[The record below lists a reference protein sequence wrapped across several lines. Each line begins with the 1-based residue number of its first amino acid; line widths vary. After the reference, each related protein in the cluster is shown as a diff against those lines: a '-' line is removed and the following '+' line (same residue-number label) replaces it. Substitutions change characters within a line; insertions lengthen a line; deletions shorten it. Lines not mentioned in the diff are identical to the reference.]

1 MKKTVFF
8 IAQIALLSLFASCST
23 DEPLMYQPDESSIAA
38 SDTVNEAEF
47 VIDQETALDN
57 AIAHL
62 ELADKKNAKVKRK
75 MLSCKRVRGRRGA
88 PSQQA
93 PDSYYLFNFA
103 DGNGFAVVS
112 ADKRDSVD
120 VFVAS
125 PEGNIPAEAWSD
137 TGELSYLK
145 SLVDNYHAG
154 MVAKYAAS
162 PKKTAR
168 KQVRRR
174 DPYHNWESVKTTTVT
189 CSVGPLLSTRWK
201 QTTPFNYAKPGYYMG
216 CGPVA
221 IGQIMAYYQYPDTVT
236 VNNFTYIFD
245 WDEISTIHTGGDAE
259 GNIIGRAEVS
269 RLLLS
274 IGIQANAQYAMTNS
288 GEETQINAS
297 AVSGTFNH
305 FGYNCN
311 QQSSYSLNLIKSQ
324 LLQNR
329 PVLMRG
335 QTTPT
340 TGQSAIGHEWVVD
353 GILETHHCEGYVD
366 HNGNPIQNTI
376 LEEFYYEENRTYLW
390 LNMGQGNDSIK
401 TTTSY
406 EKISYLY
413 NIPLQVYSD
422 IFSDGTYVYNQ
433 AIQTWYNIYPN
444 IN

>member
-75 MLSCKRVRGRRGA
+75 MLSCKRVRGRRGT

-103 DGNGFAVVS
+103 DGNGFAVAS

-137 TGELSYLK
+137 TGEFSYLK

-174 DPYHNWESVKTTTVT
+174 DPYHNWEGVKTTTVT
-189 CSVGPLLSTRWK
+189 CSVGPLMSTRWH
-201 QTTPFNYAKPGYYMG
+201 QGNPFNGSIPNNYAVG
-216 CGPVA
+216 CGPLA
-221 IGQIMAYYQYPDTVT
+221 MGQVMAYHQYPSSSV
-236 VNNFTYIFD
+236 VNNQTYSYD
-245 WDEISTIHTGGDAE
+245 WGLISAIETASDA
-259 GNIIGRAEVS
+259 GSNDSGCAAVCN
-269 RLLLS
+269 LLHS
-274 IGIQANAQYAMTNS
+274 IGLQANAIYGVQTSVSSSVISPTMT
-288 GEETQINAS
+288 
-297 AVSGTFNH
+297 H
-305 FGYNCN
+305 FGYHVLH
-311 QQSSYSLNLIKSQ
+311 STSYYLPVLESELML
-324 LLQNR
+324 NR
-329 PVLMRG
+329 PVLMGG
-335 QTTPT
+335 QTLS
-340 TGQSAIGHEWVVD
+340 GIGHMWVVD
-353 GILETHHCEGYVD
+353 GLLKTHHCEGWVD
-366 HNGNPIQNTI
+366 QNGNPIQNTI
-376 LEEFYYEENRTYLW
+376 LEEYYYEEDRTYLYA
-390 LNMGQGNDSIK
+390 NMGQGNGPSQ
-401 TTTSY
+401 TLASY

-413 NIPLQVYSD
+413 GSPLVIYSG
-422 IFSDGTYVYNQ
+422 IFVDGPYTYSQNLNM
-433 AIQTWYNIYPN
+433 WYEIYPN
-444 IN
+444 NN

>member
-1 MKKTVFF
+1 MKKIVFF

-162 PKKTAR
+162 PKKTVR

-174 DPYHNWESVKTTTVT
+174 DPYHNWEGVKTTTVT
-189 CSVGPLLSTRWK
+189 CSVGPLLLTRWT
-201 QTTPFNYAKPGYYMG
+201 QDFPFNYNTQPYLLG

-221 IGQIMAYYQYPDTVT
+221 IGQIMAYHQSPLSVSVGGQNYS
-236 VNNFTYIFD
+236 FD
-245 WDEISTIHTGGDAE
+245 WDSIATIHTVLDALN
-259 GNIIGRAEVS
+259 NIPNLNKVS
-269 RLLLS
+269 SLLAS
-274 IGIQANAQYAMTNS
+274 IGAQANAQYGQTVTTIATN
-288 GEETQINAS
+288 
-297 AVSGTFNH
+297 VVCDVFNH
-305 FGYNCN
+305 YGYSCS
-311 QQSSYSLNLIKSQ
+311 QYIGYSLPLLKSE
-324 LLQNR
+324 LLNNR
-329 PVLMRG
+329 PILMRG
-335 QTTPT
+335 NA
-340 TGQSAIGHEWVVD
+340 SDNNIGHMWVID

-366 HNGNPIQNTI
+366 RDGNPIQNTI
-376 LEEFYYEENRTYLW
+376 LEEYYYEEDRTYVYM
-390 LNMGQGNDSIK
+390 NMGRGLDSHQELASI
-401 TTTSY
+401 
-406 EKISYLY
+406 EHISYLY
-413 NIPLQVYSD
+413 NIPLQVFSG
-422 IFSDGTYVYNQ
+422 IFVDYGISYDQNLMM
-433 AIQTWYNIYPN
+433 WYNIQPSN
-444 IN
+444 I